1 MGTTHLPKG
10 FLKDIRITKNKTIIK
25 ISDNERLV
33 FFCYKGLFNISR
45 FVMDINS
52 STIPI
57 ETSSETNIR
66 PAHAKSLNS

>member
-33 FFCYKGLFNISR
+33 FWGYKGLFNISR
-45 FVMDINS
+45 FVKDINS
-52 STIPI
+52 STL
-57 ETSSETNIR
+57 EFVTSYE
-66 PAHAKSLNS
+66 ALAD